1 MKSINNNIEGITV
14 IEKSKF
20 ITKLFK
26 VENEDEVTNILK
38 NLKNEYNDSTH
49 ICYAYIID
57 TVKRFN
63 DDGEPSGTAGMP
75 ILNVLENNNLN
86 YVLAVVI
93 RYFGG
98 IKLGAGGLVRAYSNS
113 VSNLVKDNIVEY
125 KLGMQVEITFNYDH
139 IKEIDNLLKD
149 EEIAEKHFDEKI
161 KYIVNIKNEITF
173 PKDVKIDKIKDI
185 YIKV

>member
-1 MKSINNNIEGITV
+1 MKSIDKNIEETFI
-14 IEKSKF
+14 INKSKF

-26 VENEDEVTNILK
+26 VENEDEATDTLIKLK
-38 NLKNEYNDSTH
+38 HEYSDATH
-49 ICYAYIID
+49 ICYAYIINNI
-57 TVKRFN
+57 KRFN

-75 ILNVLENNNLN
+75 ILGVLENNNLD

-98 IKLGAGGLVRAYSNS
+98 IKLGAGGLVRAYSHC

-125 KLGMQVEITFNYDH
+125 KLGMQIEIIFNYDQ

-149 EEIAEKHFDEKI
+149 EEIVEKYFDEKI
-161 KYIVNIKNEITF
+161 KYIVNVKNKIVF

-185 YIKV
+185 YVKA